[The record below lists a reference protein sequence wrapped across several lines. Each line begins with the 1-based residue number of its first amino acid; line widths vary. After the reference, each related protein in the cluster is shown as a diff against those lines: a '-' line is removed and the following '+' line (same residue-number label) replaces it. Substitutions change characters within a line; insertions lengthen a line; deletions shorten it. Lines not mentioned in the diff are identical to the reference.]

1 MDRAVDDQRQKRW
14 TERGAVD
21 RSVKD
26 GQRER
31 GRKETGV
38 VDGRGRQERWLE
50 TVRQDTHGGKKL
62 EDLLGVGHRPRDA
75 INWGRGD
82 QRGAGLAKCPESV

>member
-1 MDRAVDDQRQKRW
+1 MGRDVDDQGQKRW
-14 TERGAVD
+14 TEMATEMSGGQRWLKGGAVD

-31 GRKETGV
+31 RRKETGV

-50 TVRQDTHGGKKL
+50 MVRQD
-62 EDLLGVGHRPRDA
+62 RW
-75 INWGRGD
+75 WGEVRS
-82 QRGAGLAKCPESV
+82 AGSGSQV